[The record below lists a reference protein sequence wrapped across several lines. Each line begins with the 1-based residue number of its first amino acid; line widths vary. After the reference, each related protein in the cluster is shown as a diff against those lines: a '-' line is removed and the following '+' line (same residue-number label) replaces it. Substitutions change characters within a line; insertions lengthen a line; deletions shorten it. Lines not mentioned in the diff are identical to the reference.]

1 MADADLRL
9 RGAGDLLGVQQS
21 GLPNFSIANLESDGE
36 LMRIAQDDAR
46 LILETEPD
54 LSGKRGAA
62 LRVLLY
68 LQDRDAAIQYLGG
81 G

>member
-1 MADADLRL
+1 
-9 RGAGDLLGVQQS
+9 
-21 GLPNFSIANLESDGE
+21 
-36 LMRIAQDDAR
+36 MRIAQDDAR
-46 LILETEPD
+46 LILETEPELD
-54 LSGKRGAA
+54 GKRGTA

>member
-1 MADADLRL
+1 
-9 RGAGDLLGVQQS
+9 LGVQQS
-21 GLPNFSIANLESDGE
+21 GLPTFAIADLESDGD

-46 LILETEPD
+46 LILETEPELD
-54 LSGKRGAA
+54 GKRGTA